1 MFRKVAV
8 VHQKLNPLWK
18 FTVSGTVPS
27 DPRRPYVVVANHESF
42 VDILLISHLPFEMK
56 WMSKTEMFKI
66 PWVGWGMRLA
76 GDIELDRSDA
86 RAGAHALIES
96 RERLKNH
103 VSVMIFPE
111 GTRSETGELQEF
123 KDGAFRLA
131 VQLGLPI
138 LPLAVIGTRDALVK
152 HDWRFGYSKAEVR
165 VLDPIETTG
174 LDEARRAGAARAH
187 TRRDRRS
194 AGGDARRARRR
205 RRSRVQRDAP
215 QRPQRAGDGRQLEP
229 AAGDRRQVDLLVR
242 RPPTVGGIGEHVVDR
257 QRAADRDVRRPPGE
271 VVACRLH
278 AMAAVDEQERQR
290 RRPMRGDDR
299 RATDDGHDD

>member
-1 MFRKVAV
+1 MLRLFRSKPARTVISIWSWFVLGATLFVVVPAMAVIRLATWRDAGRYKAGLLFRKVAV

-18 FTVSGTVPS
+18 FKVSGNVPS

-66 PWVGWGMRLA
+66 PWVGWAMKLA
-76 GDIELDRSDA
+76 GDIELDRNDP
-86 RAGAHALIES
+86 RAGAHAIIES
-96 RERLKNH
+96 RDRLKNR

-152 HDWRFGYSKAEVR
+152 HDWRFGYSEAEVR
-165 VLDPIETTG
+165 VLEPIETAGMTKRDSPA
-174 LDEARRAGAARAH
+174 LRDRARQEIAEALAEMRAERAG
-187 TRRDRRS
+187 
-194 AGGDARRARRR
+194 
-205 RRSRVQRDAP
+205 
-215 QRPQRAGDGRQLEP
+215 
-229 AAGDRRQVDLLVR
+229 
-242 RPPTVGGIGEHVVDR
+242 
-257 QRAADRDVRRPPGE
+257 RAA
-271 VVACRLH
+271 
-278 AMAAVDEQERQR
+278 
-290 RRPMRGDDR
+290 
-299 RATDDGHDD
+299 

>member
-1 MFRKVAV
+1 MLASVGRRARCAAPRQRPDPNGISTLQAVSRLLSSKPARTVISVWSWFVLGAALFTIVPIVALIRLATWRDAGRYRAGLMFRKVAV
-8 VHQKLNPLWK
+8 VHQKLNPLWR
-18 FTVSGTVPS
+18 FTVSGNVPS
-27 DPRRPYVVVANHESF
+27 DPRRPYVVVSNHVSF

-76 GDIELDRSDA
+76 GDIQLDRSDA
-86 RAGAHALIES
+86 RAGAHAMIES

-111 GTRSETGELQEF
+111 GTRSETGELQDF

-152 HDWRFGYSKAEVR
+152 HDWRFGYSNAEVR

-174 LDEARRAGAARAH
+174 MTKRDAAAL
-187 TRRDRRS
+187 RDRTRN
-194 AGGDARRARRR
+194 AIAEALAEMGAERG
-205 RRSRVQRDAP
+205 V
-215 QRPQRAGDGRQLEP
+215 
-229 AAGDRRQVDLLVR
+229 
-242 RPPTVGGIGEHVVDR
+242 
-257 QRAADRDVRRPPGE
+257 RAA
-271 VVACRLH
+271 
-278 AMAAVDEQERQR
+278 
-290 RRPMRGDDR
+290 
-299 RATDDGHDD
+299 

>member
-1 MFRKVAV
+1 VSLLLRSKPARTVISIWSWFVLGVALFVLVPTVGLIRLATWRDAGRYKAGLMFRKVAV

-18 FTVSGTVPS
+18 FSVSGNVPS
-27 DPRRPYVVVANHESF
+27 DPRRPYVVVANHVSF

-111 GTRSETGELQEF
+111 GTRSENGELQDF

-165 VLDPIETTG
+165 VLEPIETTG
-174 LDEARRAGAARAH
+174 L
-187 TRRDRRS
+187 TK
-194 AGGDARRARRR
+194 
-205 RRSRVQRDAP
+205 RDAP
-215 QRPQRAGDGRQLEP
+215 LLRDRTRDAIAGALSEMRAERAE
-229 AAGDRRQVDLLVR
+229 
-242 RPPTVGGIGEHVVDR
+242 
-257 QRAADRDVRRPPGE
+257 RAA
-271 VVACRLH
+271 
-278 AMAAVDEQERQR
+278 
-290 RRPMRGDDR
+290 
-299 RATDDGHDD
+299 